1 MPLAWIN
8 GTRKQ
13 KEGYQAHYT
22 EKDNN
27 GDWGDDGDLGTTSV
41 TMLMTLA
48 TTMVTMTAM
57 MPTMMMLTMT
67 AGLTDGPLSGQWVR
81 RAAGPPTRF
90 PSPPP
95 LLPWRPNYKQDA
107 REVHLRDGDHQFGTS
122 RPDVDLRHLQNLQAP
137 PKKGHGFSFPG
148 RGEERAGLVCENSG
162 YRTFRNPGYIE
173 LSLGCF
179 WTTQIIP

>member
-57 MPTMMMLTMT
+57 MPTMMMPTMT

-81 RAAGPPTRF
+81 TSNQISISTTATTIATKLEAGCTR
-90 PSPPP
+90 
-95 LLPWRPNYKQDA
+95 
-107 REVHLRDGDHQFGTS
+107 GTS
-122 RPDVDLRHLQNLQAP
+122 Q
-137 PKKGHGFSFPG
+137 G
-148 RGEERAGLVCENSG
+148 R
-162 YRTFRNPGYIE
+162 
-173 LSLGCF
+173 
-179 WTTQIIP
+179 